1 MSSTRLC
8 IKEATML
15 ETATHPNNALI
26 AGAIFEGPYAGRL
39 VHRTAAEWVQ
49 IFRCHRARVAIG
61 KARYGVEGAVY
72 REASNI
78 VWHFRSV
85 EAA

>member
-1 MSSTRLC
+1 
-8 IKEATML
+8 ML
-15 ETATHPNNALI
+15 ETATHRNNALI

-39 VHRTAAEWVQ
+39 VHRTAAEWMQV
-49 IFRCHRARVAIG
+49 FRGGHRAMVAIR
-61 KARYGVEGAVY
+61 KASHGGDGATY

-85 EAA
+85 DAA